1 MSGRKTDRH
10 GSERRK
16 RSRDG
21 DSPKSRHT
29 THRHDRGRSSD
40 DRKRGSDRQENGSVS
55 QKDNTDR
62 LRDSSSHR
70 RDSSSRRRES
80 SSPRCDGLDRRRDVS
95 GRRRDSYDRQKDS
108 YDRRKEASSYRR
120 ENYDSRRDSSDRRR
134 DNSPSHKR
142 ARLDR
147 SPNAR
152 RSVSPPS
159 SASARPFSEARER
172 AFLTDYL
179 RSSECPLK
187 PGSEEATGFWPFHAL
202 YVRRL
207 AAAGVERGRS
217 PPPPKPSRK
226 VTEPFPLPA
235 YDLRLAN
242 PLFVERRVRDRRDAR
257 ELERQE
263 RERREPEARRGREV
277 LAAYLHFLQKQK
289 FAKLKKLREAQRNLP
304 IYQHREEILA
314 AVRDNPVV
322 IVAGDTGCGKSTQ
335 LPQYLLQAGYNSIAC
350 TQPRRIA
357 CIALCQRVSHETL
370 QQYGD
375 QIGYQIRFEK
385 RRTART
391 RVVFL
396 TEGLLL
402 RQVSADP
409 LLSQYDVI
417 VLDEVHER
425 HLQGDFLLGVMK
437 CLVRQRPELRLVLM
451 SATINIQLFR
461 DYFHGKAPV
470 IQIPGRLFPI
480 QLNYRPISV
489 VEAVA
494 SSGRLNP
501 APFVRV
507 LSLID
512 DRYPA
517 EERGDLLMFLS
528 GVAEITAVADAC
540 EEYAR
545 QAGRWIVLP
554 LHSQLS
560 VQDQDKVFAV
570 APDGVRKCI
579 VSTNIAETSVTID
592 GVRFVVDSG
601 KVKEMSYDSVTR
613 MQRLKEF
620 WVSQASAEQRKGR
633 AGRTGPGVCYRL
645 YSEDEFDMLAP
656 YATPEIQR
664 VPLESLVLQM
674 VALGLP
680 DARRFPFL
688 DRPAED
694 SLEDAIRSLVQQG
707 ALTSDEQLTPLGQ
720 MLSQLPVDVTVG
732 KMLVLGSVLHQ
743 MGPVLS
749 AAAALSVQTPL
760 TNRAFREPDCLAN
773 LKPLFSSHGDSITL
787 LEAFVSWL
795 QIKVTGKVR
804 SRAWCGE
811 RGLEEQRFYEL
822 VKLRRQFMTIMEE
835 SRLLPKPARLVS
847 AADRVR
853 RHGELSQLRAARRE
867 LQESQPRRR
876 RLARGPH
883 GAGDSTEQQ
892 RDGDVADI
900 EFQMRTGARDLQEL
914 LQASKLKSYQDQTLL
929 KIILCSGL
937 YPNFAL
943 PDLHNNYKP
952 GSDQVFHSASKPFVV
967 LHPNSVLSFS
977 PETLEIADSD
987 VRVTA
992 GPRPPRHSV
1001 TSDKHQLLAFVTLLE
1016 TSKPYVTGVTR
1027 VPALQVALLF
1037 SGTIDTDLSC
1047 RSLVCD
1053 RWVEFLVSEPAAAQQ
1068 LLARA
1073 VTLRRWWSRLL
1084 QTRLDNLGSEEQHEP
1099 EEESTLRG
1107 RLVAALIDFFHTDVF
1122 YSHKRLVP
1130 ADLDGLYCREPE
1142 AETDG
1147 RLPPFIRYD
1156 CLISDSA
1163 PSMEEETCPYCD
1175 NSMSSLPVERI
1186 VHWSLCIFEHK
1197 KTKGESAATDAEGVA
1212 TEPQGPACEECGAS
1226 LEGMTGIQILRHR
1239 RTHRPIQPAGE
1250 G

>member
-40 DRKRGSDRQENGSVS
+40 DRKRGSDRQEKGSVS
-55 QKDNTDR
+55 QRDNTAR
-62 LRDSSSHR
+62 LSDSSSHR
-70 RDSSSRRRES
+70 RDSSSRRRDS
-80 SSPRCDGLDRRRDVS
+80 SSPRCDGLD
-95 GRRRDSYDRQKDS
+95 RRRDSYDRQKDS
-108 YDRRKEASSYRR
+108 YDRQKDSYDRRREGSSYRR
-120 ENYDSRRDSSDRRR
+120 EHNDSRRDSSDRRR
-134 DNSPSHKR
+134 DSSPSHKR

-179 RSSECPLK
+179 RSGECPLK

-207 AAAGVERGRS
+207 TAAGVERGHS

-242 PLFVERRVRDRRDAR
+242 PLHVERRVRDRRDAR

-304 IYQHREEILA
+304 IYQHREEILS

-402 RQVSADP
+402 RQV
-409 LLSQYDVI
+409 
-417 VLDEVHER
+417 
-425 HLQGDFLLGVMK
+425 
-437 CLVRQRPELRLVLM
+437 
-451 SATINIQLFR
+451 
-461 DYFHGKAPV
+461 

-512 DRYPA
+512 DRYSA

-707 ALTSDEQLTPLGQ
+707 ALTVDEQLTPLGQ

-760 TNRAFREPDCLAN
+760 TNRAFRDPDCLAN

-822 VKLRRQFMTIMEE
+822 VKLRRQFMTIME
-835 SRLLPKPARLVS
+835 
-847 AADRVR
+847 
-853 RHGELSQLRAARRE
+853 
-867 LQESQPRRR
+867 
-876 RLARGPH
+876 
-883 GAGDSTEQQ
+883 
-892 RDGDVADI
+892 
-900 EFQMRTGARDLQEL
+900 
-914 LQASKLKSYQDQTLL
+914 
-929 KIILCSGL
+929 
-937 YPNFAL
+937 
-943 PDLHNNYKP
+943 P

-987 VRVTA
+987 VRVTDRA
-992 GPRPPRHSV
+992 TAARHSV
-1001 TSDKHQLLAFVTLLE
+1001 TSDKHQLLGLCVSGTLLE

-1099 EEESTLRG
+1099 EEESALRG

-1122 YSHKRLVP
+1122 YSHKRLLP

-1156 CLISDSA
+1156 CTGCVLRLPGFCLSGVLFAGAEWCAAGWHGVVRGWLARSGARLAGTEWCAPREALSGVRQREAPSGVRQREALSGVRQREALSGVRQREALSGVRQREALRGARPWCVQCSVPLDGLRGCSQRVSA
-1163 PSMEEETCPYCD
+1163 PLAETSLVELHLQLCICLSSSD
-1175 NSMSSLPVERI
+1175 CLSSLPGAGILVRPELGAGGSGR
-1186 VHWSLCIFEHK
+1186 LRF
-1197 KTKGESAATDAEGVA
+1197 AATCCFCW
-1212 TEPQGPACEECGAS
+1212 TELTGGQVSEE
-1226 LEGMTGIQILRHR
+1226 
-1239 RTHRPIQPAGE
+1239 
-1250 G
+1250 